1 MMRFK
6 IGFIEVDLTLTTKK
20 ARIRKDLLEHG
31 RLGATKNYYRS
42 YKCSMREAVMY
53 VRKVA
58 AKTES
63 EERLC

>member
-1 MMRFK
+1 MMKFK
-6 IGFIEVDLTLTTKK
+6 VGFIEVELAVTTKK

-31 RLGATKNYYRS
+31 RITATKNYQKR
-42 YKCSMREAVMY
+42 YKCSMREALEY

-63 EERLC
+63 EER